1 VAGLVEV
8 DYARLMMIRSVADG
22 DRDAIFALGVAE
34 EAAWFGQ
41 AEINAEEIGEWIEEE
56 GGVASGVV
64 AVDDAGNVRGFAAP
78 GRHQAV
84 FLADPS
90 RTSLLTDEL
99 LPWLRERCDVVRLM
113 TFAGDMAR
121 VTAFERH
128 GLRHLR
134 SSFLLARAD
143 SVGPVPVAAFPKG
156 VKVAPYRFGDDDQ
169 AVHRLVYIDAAWASV
184 PGHAERD
191 LDQWL
196 DTVRHCRSAFLAR
209 RNGRPVGWVAGRVR
223 ASGRGYVDMLAVAMS
238 ERHRGLGR
246 ALLLH
251 AFADLQLAGGRD
263 LTLGAQAEN
272 AAALGL
278 YRSVGLEV
286 EREWRIYAAGSDEA

>member
-1 VAGLVEV
+1 
-8 DYARLMMIRSVADG
+8 MTIRSAADG

-41 AEINAEEIGEWIEEE
+41 AEIGAEEIGEWIEEE

-64 AVDDAGNVRGFAAP
+64 AVDDAGHVRGFAAP

-84 FLADPS
+84 FLADPT
-90 RTSLLTDEL
+90 RTSPLSDEL
-99 LPWLRERCDVVRLM
+99 LPWLRERCDVVQLM
-113 TFAGDMAR
+113 TFAGDVAR
-121 VTAFERH
+121 VAAFERH

-134 SSFLLARAD
+134 SSFSMARGD

-156 VKVAPYRFGDDDQ
+156 VKVARYRFGDDDQ
-169 AVHRLVYIDAAWASV
+169 AVHRLIYVDAAWASV

-196 DTVRHCRSAFLAR
+196 DTVRRCRSAFLAR
-209 RNGRPVGWVAGRVR
+209 RNERPVGWVVGRVL
-223 ASGRGYVDMLAVAMS
+223 ASGRGSVDMLVVAMS

-251 AFADLQLAGGRD
+251 AFADLQRAGGRD
-263 LTLGAQAEN
+263 LTLDAQAEN

-278 YRSVGLEV
+278 YRSVGLDV
-286 EREWRIYAAGSDEA
+286 EREWRIYATASA

>member
-1 VAGLVEV
+1 MV
-8 DYARLMMIRSVADG
+8 IRSVADG

-41 AEINAEEIGEWIEEE
+41 AEVSVEEIGEWIEEE
-56 GGVASGVV
+56 GGVAAGVV

-78 GRHQAV
+78 GRHQSV
-84 FLADPS
+84 LLADPT
-90 RTSLLTDEL
+90 RTSLLADEL

-121 VTAFERH
+121 VAAFERH

-134 SSFLLARAD
+134 SSFVMARAN
-143 SVGPVPVAAFPKG
+143 SVGPVPVAAFPQG

-169 AVHRLVYIDAAWASV
+169 AVHRLVYIDAAWGSV

-191 LDQWL
+191 LDQWR
-196 DTVRHCRSAFLAR
+196 DTARRCRSAFLAR
-209 RNGRPVGWVAGRVR
+209 RNERPVGWVAGRVL
-223 ASGRGYVDMLAVAMS
+223 ASGRGYVDMLAVVMS

-263 LTLGAQAEN
+263 VTLAVQAEN

-286 EREWRIYAAGSDEA
+286 EREWRTYATASNKA

>member
-1 VAGLVEV
+1 
-8 DYARLMMIRSVADG
+8 MMIRSVADG
-22 DRDAIFALGVAE
+22 DRDAISALGVAE

-41 AEINAEEIGEWIEEE
+41 AEITAEEIGEWIEEE

-84 FLADPS
+84 LLADPTQ
-90 RTSLLTDEL
+90 TSLLTDEL
-99 LPWLRERCDVVRLM
+99 LPWLRECCDTVRLT
-113 TFAGDMAR
+113 TFAGDIAR
-121 VTAFERH
+121 VAAFERH
-128 GLRHLR
+128 RLRRLR
-134 SSFLLARAD
+134 SSFLMARAD
-143 SVGPVPVAAFPKG
+143 SVGPVPVAAFPTG
-156 VKVAPYRFGDDDQ
+156 VNVAPYRFGDDDE
-169 AVHRLVYIDAAWASV
+169 AVHRLIYIDAVWASV

-196 DTVRHCRSAFLAR
+196 DTVRRCRSAFLAR
-209 RNGRPVGWVAGRVR
+209 RNARPVGWVAGRVL

-238 ERHRGLGR
+238 ERRRGLGR

-251 AFADLQLAGGRD
+251 AFADLQVAGGRD
-263 LTLGAQAEN
+263 LTLEAQAEN

-278 YRSVGLEV
+278 YRSVGLDV
-286 EREWRIYAAGSDEA
+286 EREMRIYATATNQP

>member
-1 VAGLVEV
+1 
-8 DYARLMMIRSVADG
+8 MMIRSVADG

-34 EAAWFGQ
+34 EEAWFGQ
-41 AEINAEEIGEWIEEE
+41 AEIGAEEIGEWIEEE
-56 GGVASGVV
+56 GGTASGVV
-64 AVDDAGNVRGFAAP
+64 AVDAAGNVCGFAAP

-84 FLADPS
+84 LLADPT

-99 LPWLRERCDVVRLM
+99 LPWLGERCDVVRLM
-113 TFAGDMAR
+113 TFAGDTAR
-121 VTAFERH
+121 VAAFERH

-134 SSFLLARAD
+134 SSFSMARAE
-143 SVGPVPVAAFPKG
+143 SVGPVPPAAFPTG
-156 VKVAPYRFGDDDQ
+156 VSVAPYTFGVDDQ
-169 AVHRLVYIDAAWASV
+169 AVHRLIYVDAAWASV

-191 LDQWL
+191 LGQWR
-196 DTVRHCRSAFLAR
+196 DTVRRCRSAFLAR
-209 RNGRPVGWVAGRVR
+209 RNGRPVGWVTSRVL
-223 ASGRGYVDMLAVAMS
+223 ASGRGSVDMLAVARD

-251 AFADLQLAGGRD
+251 AFADLQLAGGRG
-263 LTLGAQAEN
+263 LTLGVEAQN

-286 EREWRIYAAGSDEA
+286 EREWRIYATASNDA

>member
-1 VAGLVEV
+1 MV
-8 DYARLMMIRSVADG
+8 IRSVADG
-22 DRDAIFALGVAE
+22 DRDAIFALGVTE
-34 EAAWFGQ
+34 EEAWFGQ
-41 AEINAEEIGEWIEEE
+41 AEVTAEEIAEWLEEE

-64 AVDDAGNVRGFAAP
+64 AVDDAGSVCGFAAP

-84 FLADPS
+84 FLADPT
-90 RTSLLTDEL
+90 RTSLLADEL

-113 TFAGDMAR
+113 TYAGDMAR
-121 VTAFERH
+121 VTVFERH

-134 SSFLLARAD
+134 SSFSMVRAD
-143 SVGPVPVAAFPKG
+143 SVGPIPVAAFPEA
-156 VKVAPYRFGDDDQ
+156 VTVAPYRFGDDDQ
-169 AVHRLVYIDAAWASV
+169 AVHRLIYVDAAWASV

-196 DTVRHCRSAFLAR
+196 GTVRRCRSAFLAR
-209 RNGRPVGWVAGRVR
+209 RHGRPVGWVMSRVVAG
-223 ASGRGYVDMLAVAMS
+223 GRGSVETLAVATS

-251 AFADLQLAGGRD
+251 AFADLQLAGCRD
-263 LTLGAQAEN
+263 LTLGVEAEN

-286 EREWRIYAAGSDEA
+286 EREWRTYATASNDA

>member
-1 VAGLVEV
+1 MV
-8 DYARLMMIRSVADG
+8 IRSVGDG

-41 AEINAEEIGEWIEEE
+41 AEITPDEIGEWIEEE
-56 GGVASGVV
+56 GGVDSGVV
-64 AVDDAGNVRGFAAP
+64 AVDDAGHVRGFAAP
-78 GRHQAV
+78 GRHEAL
-84 FLADPS
+84 FLADPT
-90 RTSLLTDEL
+90 RTNLLTDEL
-99 LPWLRERCDVVRLM
+99 LPWLQERGDVVRLV
-113 TFAGDMAR
+113 TFAGDLAR
-121 VTAFERH
+121 VAAFERY

-134 SSFLLARAD
+134 SSFSMARPD
-143 SVGPVPVAAFPKG
+143 SVGPVPVVSFPKG

-169 AVHRLVYIDAAWASV
+169 AVHRLIYVDAAWASV

-196 DTVRHCRSAFLAR
+196 DTMRRCQSAFLAR
-209 RNGRPVGWVAGRVR
+209 RDGRPVGWVAGRVL
-223 ASGRGYVDMLAVAMS
+223 ASGRGSVDMLAVATR

-251 AFADLQLAGGRD
+251 AFADLQRAGGRD
-263 LTLGAQAEN
+263 LTLDAQAEN

-278 YRSVGLEV
+278 YYSVGLEV
-286 EREWRIYAAGSDEA
+286 EREWRIYATGVDTV

>member
-1 VAGLVEV
+1 
-8 DYARLMMIRSVADG
+8 MIRSVVDG

-41 AEINAEEIGEWIEEE
+41 AEMSAEEIGEWIEEE
-56 GGVASGVV
+56 GGVTSGVV
-64 AVDDAGNVRGFAAP
+64 AVDDAGNVCGFAAP
-78 GRHQAV
+78 GRYQAV
-84 FLADPS
+84 LLADPA

-99 LPWLRERCDVVRLM
+99 LPWLRERCDVVRLT

-121 VTAFERH
+121 VAAFERH

-134 SSFLLARAD
+134 SSFVMARAD
-143 SVGPVPVAAFPKG
+143 SVGPVPVAAFPEG
-156 VKVAPYRFGDDDQ
+156 AKVAPYRFGDDDQ

-196 DTVRHCRSAFLAR
+196 DTVRRCRSAFLAR
-209 RNGRPVGWVAGRVR
+209 RNGQPVGWVAGRVL
-223 ASGRGYVDMLAVAMS
+223 ATGRGYVDMLAVAMS

-251 AFADLQLAGGRD
+251 AFADLQLAGAGD

-286 EREWRIYAAGSDEA
+286 EREWRTYATAPNQA

>member
-1 VAGLVEV
+1 
-8 DYARLMMIRSVADG
+8 MIRSVADG

-41 AEINAEEIGEWIEEE
+41 AEISAEEIGEWIEEE

-64 AVDDAGNVRGFAAP
+64 AVDAAGTVRGFAAP
-78 GRHQAV
+78 GRREAV
-84 FLADPS
+84 FLADPT

-113 TFAGDMAR
+113 TFAGDTAR
-121 VTAFERH
+121 VAAFERH

-134 SSFLLARAD
+134 SSFSMARAD
-143 SVGPVPVAAFPKG
+143 SVGPVPVAAFPKE
-156 VKVAPYRFGDDDQ
+156 VQVERYRFGDDDQ
-169 AVHRLVYIDAAWASV
+169 AVHRLIYIDAAWASV

-196 DTVRHCRSAFLAR
+196 DTVRRCRSAFLAR
-209 RNGRPVGWVAGRVR
+209 RDRRPVGWVAGRVL
-223 ASGRGYVDMLAVAMS
+223 ATGRGSVDMLAVAMS

-263 LTLGAQAEN
+263 LTLDAQTEN

-278 YRSVGLEV
+278 YHSVGLEV
-286 EREWRIYAAGSDEA
+286 EREWRIYATASTED

>member
-1 VAGLVEV
+1 
-8 DYARLMMIRSVADG
+8 MMIRSVADG
-22 DRDAIFALGVAE
+22 DRHAIFALGVAE

-41 AEINAEEIGEWIEEE
+41 AEITAEEIGEWIEEE

-64 AVDDAGNVRGFAAP
+64 AVDDAGTVRGFAAP

-84 FLADPS
+84 FLSDPA
-90 RTSLLTDEL
+90 RASLLTDEL

-121 VTAFERH
+121 VEAFERH
-128 GLRHLR
+128 GLRHIR
-134 SSFLLARAD
+134 SSFSMARAD
-143 SVGPVPVAAFPKG
+143 SVGPVPVAAFPTG
-156 VKVAPYRFGDDDQ
+156 VEIAPYRFGDDDQ
-169 AVHRLVYIDAAWASV
+169 AVHRLLYVDAAWASV
-184 PGHAERD
+184 PGHVERD

-196 DTVRHCRSAFLAR
+196 DTVRRCGSAFLAR
-209 RNGRPVGWVAGRVR
+209 RNGRPVGWVAGRVLT
-223 ASGRGYVDMLAVAMS
+223 SGRGSVDMLAVATS
-238 ERHRGLGR
+238 ERHRGVGR

-251 AFADLQLAGGRD
+251 AFADLQLTGACD
-263 LTLGAQAEN
+263 LTLDAQAEN

-286 EREWRIYAAGSDEA
+286 EREWRMYTTASAET

>member
-1 VAGLVEV
+1 
-8 DYARLMMIRSVADG
+8 MIRSVADG
-22 DRDAIFALGVAE
+22 DREAIFALGVAE

-41 AEINAEEIGEWIEEE
+41 AEISAEEIGEWIEEE

-78 GRHQAV
+78 GRREAV
-84 FLADPS
+84 FLAEPARAS
-90 RTSLLTDEL
+90 PLADEL

-113 TFAGDMAR
+113 TFAGDTTRLA
-121 VTAFERH
+121 AFERH

-134 SSFLLARAD
+134 SSFSMARAD
-143 SVGPVPVAAFPKG
+143 SVGPVPVATFPNG
-156 VKVAPYRFGDDDQ
+156 VKVEPYRFGDDDQ
-169 AVHRLVYIDAAWASV
+169 AVHRLIYVDAAWASV

-191 LDQWL
+191 LEQWL
-196 DTVRHCRSAFLAR
+196 DTVRRCRSAFLAR
-209 RNGRPVGWVAGRVR
+209 RNGRPVGWVAGRVL
-223 ASGRGYVDMLAVAMS
+223 ASGRGSVDMLAVATR

-251 AFADLQLAGGRD
+251 AFADLQRAGGRD
-263 LTLGAQAEN
+263 LTLDAQAEN

-278 YRSVGLEV
+278 YYSVGLEV
-286 EREWRIYAAGSDEA
+286 EREWRIYATGVDTV

>member
-1 VAGLVEV
+1 
-8 DYARLMMIRSVADG
+8 MMIRSVADA

-41 AEINAEEIGEWIEEE
+41 ADISAEEIGEWIEEE

-78 GRHQAV
+78 GQHQSV
-84 FLADPS
+84 LLADPT

-99 LPWLRERCDVVRLM
+99 LPWLRERCDVVRLT

-121 VTAFERH
+121 VAAFERH

-134 SSFLLARAD
+134 SAFVMARAD

-196 DTVRHCRSAFLAR
+196 DTARRYRSAFLAR
-209 RNGRPVGWVAGRVR
+209 RNGRPVGWVAGRVL

-251 AFADLQLAGGRD
+251 AFADLQLPGGRD
-263 LTLGAQAEN
+263 VTLGVQAEN

-286 EREWRIYAAGSDEA
+286 EREWRTYATASNVA

>member
-1 VAGLVEV
+1 MV
-8 DYARLMMIRSVADG
+8 IRPATDG

-34 EAAWFGQ
+34 EVAWFGQ

-84 FLADPS
+84 FLADPA
-90 RTSLLTDEL
+90 RTGLLTDEL
-99 LPWLRERCDVVRLM
+99 LPWLRERCDVVRLT
-113 TFAGDMAR
+113 TFAGDTAR
-121 VTAFERH
+121 VAALERH

-134 SSFLLARAD
+134 SSFSMARAD
-143 SVGPVPVAAFPKG
+143 SVGPVPVAAFPEG
-156 VKVAPYRFGDDDQ
+156 VEVAPYRFGDDDP
-169 AVHRLVYIDAAWASV
+169 AVHRLIYVDAAWASV

-196 DTVRHCRSAFLAR
+196 GTVRRCQSVFLAR
-209 RNGRPVGWVAGRVR
+209 RNGRPVGWVAGHVLP
-223 ASGRGYVDMLAVAMS
+223 SGRGSVDMLAVAMS
-238 ERHRGLGR
+238 ERRRGLGR

-286 EREWRIYAAGSDEA
+286 EREWRIYTTASTGPGGCTGNTCGS

>member
-1 VAGLVEV
+1 
-8 DYARLMMIRSVADG
+8 MMIRSVADG

-41 AEINAEEIGEWIEEE
+41 AEIGAEEIGEWIEEE
-56 GGVASGVV
+56 GGMASGVV
-64 AVDDAGNVRGFAAP
+64 AVDDAGNIRGFAAP
-78 GRHQAV
+78 GRHQV
-84 FLADPS
+84 MFLADPTG
-90 RTSLLTDEL
+90 TSLLTDEL

-113 TFAGDMAR
+113 TFAGDGAR
-121 VTAFERH
+121 VAAFERH

-134 SSFLLARAD
+134 SSFSMARAD
-143 SVGPVPVAAFPKG
+143 SVGPVPLAAFPNG
-156 VKVAPYRFGDDDQ
+156 VKVVPYKFGDDDQ
-169 AVHRLVYIDAAWASV
+169 AVHRLIYVDAAWASV

-196 DTVRHCRSAFLAR
+196 DTVHRYRPAFLAR
-209 RNGRPVGWVAGRVR
+209 RNGRPVGWVAGRVL
-223 ASGRGYVDMLAVAMS
+223 ASGRGSVDMLAVAMS
-238 ERHRGLGR
+238 ERRRGLGR

-251 AFADLQLAGGRD
+251 AFADLQLTGVRD
-263 LTLGAQAEN
+263 LTLSAQAEN

-286 EREWRIYAAGSDEA
+286 EREWRIYATASGEA

>member
-1 VAGLVEV
+1 
-8 DYARLMMIRSVADG
+8 M
-22 DRDAIFALGVAE
+22 
-34 EAAWFGQ
+34 
-41 AEINAEEIGEWIEEE
+41 
-56 GGVASGVV
+56 V

-84 FLADPS
+84 LLADPA
-90 RTSLLTDEL
+90 RAGLLVDEL

-121 VTAFERH
+121 VAAFERH

-134 SSFLLARAD
+134 SSFLMARAD

-156 VKVAPYRFGDDDQ
+156 VKVVPYRFGDDDQ
-169 AVHRLVYIDAAWASV
+169 AVHRLIYAYAAWASV

-196 DTVRHCRSAFLAR
+196 DTVRRCRSMFLAR
-209 RNGRPVGWVAGRVR
+209 RNGRPVGWVAGRVLD
-223 ASGRGYVDMLAVAMS
+223 SGRGYVDMLAVAIS

-251 AFADLQLAGGRD
+251 VFADLQLAGGRD
-263 LTLGAQAEN
+263 LTLEAQAEN

-286 EREWRIYAAGSDEA
+286 EREWRIYTTASNDA